1 MEVTTRPQVLAAC
14 RQLLRPVARLLLR
27 AGISWKEFADL
38 AKSVFIEVAT
48 RDFGIRGRPT
58 NASRVALLTGINRH
72 EVSRQQ
78 EQIAAAVAP
87 APTYLNAAQ
96 RVLSGWHQD
105 PDYRLDDGSPRP
117 LADDGA
123 ARWFQDLCRRYGGDM
138 PSTALLRELR
148 RVGAVGEGPDGR
160 LRALMRT
167 YIQARL
173 DPEKILRAGSVL
185 EDLGNTVVFDLT
197 APANERL
204 RFERR
209 AENASIDLRDVPAFQ
224 DFLEQEG
231 MAFLQRVDDW
241 LTRHE
246 QPGGVTAGPRV
257 RLGVGLFH
265 IQDEPARGAHKR

>member
-1 MEVTTRPQVLAAC
+1 MDNSIKPQVIAAC
-14 RQLLRPVARLLLR
+14 RQLLLPVARLLLR

-38 AKSVFIEVAT
+38 AKTVFIEVAT

-78 EQIAAAVAP
+78 VQLARAVVP
-87 APTYLNAAQ
+87 VPTYLNAAQ
-96 RVLSGWHQD
+96 RVLSGWFQD
-105 PDYRLDDGSPRP
+105 PDYLLADGLPRP
-117 LADDGA
+117 LPDGGA
-123 ARWFQDLCRRYGGDM
+123 APSFQDLCRRYGGDM

-148 RVGAVGEGPDGR
+148 RVRAVGADPDGQ
-160 LRALMRT
+160 LRALARS
-167 YIQARL
+167 YIQGRL

-197 APANERL
+197 APANARL

-224 DFLEQEG
+224 DFLEQQG
-231 MAFLQRVDDW
+231 MALLERVDDW

-246 QPGGVTAGPRV
+246 QRDGATGGTRV

-265 IQDEPARGAHKR
+265 IQDEPARGAQT